1 VRLPSSR
8 KSGAARDSVDLPEM
22 QTARCRG
29 DGGRQQFGSDPALV
43 AVAVIA
49 EKSRIPGSI
58 RIIASPI
65 TGPMGGSHP
74 GNNFERRSSH
84 LLMDPNADVETT
96 STSTMPVLLTPV
108 RVGVAGAQTGDAY
121 GRFATEVHGFLVRTV
136 RDGDVAADLLADAFT
151 KLLVEERGGRWPDH
165 PRAWLY
171 RVASNLAMSRGR
183 RLRVATRVDHVLQA
197 RHHDQVSDS
206 PDAEVLRR
214 ERRSDLD
221 RALGLLGTDARVALL
236 LAAQGFDGTTIATT
250 IGRTEAATRTLMCRS
265 RMRLREALREGD
277 R

>member
-1 VRLPSSR
+1 MPDARPIPRTER
-8 KSGAARDSVDLPEM
+8 KRRAGNSNSAA
-22 QTARCRG
+22 T
-29 DGGRQQFGSDPALV
+29 ALV
-43 AVAVIA
+43 AVAVSA
-49 EKSRIPGSI
+49 ERIPKPRGPDHRPDM
-58 RIIASPI
+58 RIA
-65 TGPMGGSHP
+65 P

-84 LLMDPNADVETT
+84 LLMDPSADVETT
-96 STSTMPVLLTPV
+96 STSAMPMLLTPV

-121 GRFATEVHGFLVRTV
+121 GRFAAEVHGFLVRTV

-151 KLLVEERGGRWPDH
+151 KLLVEEREGRWPDR

-183 RLRVATRVDHVLQA
+183 RLRVAARVDQVLQA

-221 RALGLLGTDARVALL
+221 RALGLLGTDARVALI
-236 LAAQGFDGTTIATT
+236 LAAQGFDGTTIAMT